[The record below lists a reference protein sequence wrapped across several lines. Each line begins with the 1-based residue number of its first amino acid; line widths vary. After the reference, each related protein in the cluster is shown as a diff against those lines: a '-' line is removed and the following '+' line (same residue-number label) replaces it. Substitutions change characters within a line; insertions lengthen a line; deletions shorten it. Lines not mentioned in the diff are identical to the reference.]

1 MHHQLTI
8 HEVKTVRHSL
18 ERTHYHLLLQLRAE
32 VRQVVHRLHRILRV
46 RHAERHLELERF
58 YQLSFE
64 VMLLNHHEFA
74 DWLSPYSKFQSC
86 PHSSQFKKLR
96 PKVIL
101 NEAGGIG
108 RFFANFRFWLSYFE
122 EDLIGLGIPDPKAG
136 ELYVIGVVLRRAEVF
151 FGGLFECPYL
161 L

>member
-1 MHHQLTI
+1 M
-8 HEVKTVRHSL
+8 
-18 ERTHYHLLLQLRAE
+18 
-32 VRQVVHRLHRILRV
+32 
-46 RHAERHLELERF
+46 
-58 YQLSFE
+58 
-64 VMLLNHHEFA
+64 
-74 DWLSPYSKFQSC
+74 
-86 PHSSQFKKLR
+86 
-96 PKVIL
+96 IL